1 MHLAFIGKDAEK
13 MSANRDNE
21 EHEKQKTSSKA
32 ESYKTAKKSDAED
45 SSSLNVLKHLVFCLE
60 LRLHWLTKL
69 YCLTKTVLMETVIF
83 TLVSM
88 LNIHGS
94 LCQIEW
100 VAMPNSSGKVTQL
113 LPSGW
118 CSCSL
123 FSPVSGSL

>member
-1 MHLAFIGKDAEK
+1 

-32 ESYKTAKKSDAED
+32 ESYKTAKKGDAED

-60 LRLHWLTKL
+60 LRWHWLTKL

-88 LNIHGS
+88 LIIHGS
-94 LCQIEW
+94 LF
-100 VAMPNSSGKVTQL
+100 AKSSG
-113 LPSGW
+113 
-118 CSCSL
+118 
-123 FSPVSGSL
+123 